1 MIHYADWREGFSGLT
16 VANGAGNVAAAGGL
30 AARFCLFCRFAFGY

>member
-16 VANGAGNVAAAGGL
+16 VADGAGDVAAAGGL
-30 AARFCLFCRFAFGY
+30 AARFGLFCRFAVSH